1 MRNMKVDDLGVPRFT
16 NQDIVN
22 LIYEGNSDKLSKI
35 LVEPTRDANL
45 YNKSIKELGFNFLP
59 LKEYQ
64 PLPYNQ
70 KQFDDAL
77 QSQWFMPDKYK
88 NLDIHHYLEEKCK
101 TPEQAER
108 VTQEYT
114 EYEKRG
120 LLNLLRFLVYLVDT
134 MRENNIV
141 WGVGRGSS
149 VASYVLY
156 LIGIHKINSIQYELD
171 WHEFMR

>member
-1 MRNMKVDDLGVPRFT
+1 MKMQIDNLGVPRFT
-16 NQDIVN
+16 NQDIIK

-35 LVEPTRDANL
+35 LVESTRDTEL
-45 YNKSIKELGFNFLP
+45 YNEYIEKIGVNFLP
-59 LKEYQ
+59 LKSYQ
-64 PLPYNQ
+64 PLPYDQ
-70 KQFDDAL
+70 KQFDSVL
-77 QSQWFMPDKYK
+77 QSEWFMPDKYK
-88 NLDIHHYLEEKCK
+88 NLDIYNYVLNKAPDEPKEMARVCEEMH
-101 TPEQAER
+101 
-108 VTQEYT
+108 

-120 LLNLLRFLVYLVDT
+120 LINLLRFLVYLVDI